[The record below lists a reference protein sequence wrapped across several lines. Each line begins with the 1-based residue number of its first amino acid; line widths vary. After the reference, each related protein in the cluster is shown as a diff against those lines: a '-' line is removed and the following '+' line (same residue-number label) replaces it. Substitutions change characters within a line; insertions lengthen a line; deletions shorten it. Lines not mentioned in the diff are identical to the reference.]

1 MNNARYMRATVA
13 AWLVAVSAL
22 AADPL
27 VVEFSLVN
35 LGVQPATN
43 RSVIITPIIL
53 EPGPGQVAVYDRV
66 LRNTGLSGKFY
77 LTNLMVGMYRVTVQT
92 PPDTTTYA
100 IAVTTNDVGRVSAD
114 KMLVAMP
121 TAVVRPQDYPYSA
134 QASDRRYAPAS
145 VSTTATG
152 WKLVEPEYA
161 GGTNTFAPV
170 YQLTQ
175 GNGIVVNPVTTA
187 VGSGLYTVK
196 TQWMELDREI
206 VVWTNAA
213 GDLITRSPHDE
224 VDDIYVFTSQAGA
237 TNFDATTGWPGWGIG
252 WQGLT
257 NSGVLAAKW
266 SWTTNYVLQGW
277 GLNGQVPEDG
287 AVLAWGAGLD
297 YTTNGGVWTVYATN
311 IPARSLGTSNAPSA
325 GKVLTV
331 DAGTNLY
338 WGDGGGGTGQTN
350 WPFTAI
356 TNAPWFTAGTNTLP
370 SGVDFVLMGEA
381 PGDDPKLVVPW
392 QSDVPVYSTSGF
404 KGSGEQLTHLNASN
418 LYSGTVPL
426 ARLSGITSNQI
437 ADSTLGTNK
446 LDANAYALLTKTGGG
461 SGTATNLA
469 PGLNATNL
477 TLVKGTNTLA
487 GTDTGW
493 SFTGTLAGDGGRLAN
508 VPVPRNAIL
517 TNVTL
522 VQDGGAGA
530 AKIIVTNR
538 TAIGGGAADQT
549 AIWFTPSSKVSE
561 MIFSQDSPR
570 VHSGIMFWPNHSSG
584 TVGPELIFNCQPG
597 SLCYYYD
604 YIQWGKPSQVGPT
617 YEYWKSSTYSGWIER
632 QSGETNFW
640 MWPGATW
647 QFEARVRTN
656 TGPNDVVFAGSRDLV
671 SGGAAKRPTMMFRPT
686 STNGSGAWIFMDDF
700 QAKSQSGLFQAV
712 TPWGTNWHKIF
723 RDNTYTERLRIT
735 AGPDGGLSFNGRFIV
750 NGKEGVTG
758 NLSTRSGDR
767 LTVTSGVVSG
777 ISKATPLTYQNANAT
792 AALDMAGEAFQLYSV
807 SAAATTLSLKNQND
821 MTYNERQFLFRTLGL
836 DWSPTFP
843 DWVWTEPCPEQLTN
857 GQMLLLTVKS
867 FGNSPGH
874 AIATPLV
881 LADKGYV
888 IDPDAT
894 NYCAFVGITNKT
906 YQVAINQLMVDAKA
920 HGWWT
925 NCDLIYPMLGE
936 TLDAARW
943 NLKATNAYPITWNGA
958 TMTTTGVLFNG
969 SSDYGNTGFK
979 LTNSVLNIYTNNLHL
994 FAYVEQIGTNANVQ
1008 AAMGIDVGGGSGY
1021 TRLACD
1027 ANPTNWTAA
1036 FNTIDG
1042 KECPQVDAMSEPRGP
1057 VLGNITPSDGK
1068 VRLTFAGRTGTGTEN
1083 VNRWTDNQ
1091 VIVVGAESFGGGAA
1105 RYLKGVLAGATV
1117 GAGIPTN
1124 NVAQFIADWDAF
1136 NAIVGR
1142 KVP

>member
-1 MNNARYMRATVA
+1 
-13 AWLVAVSAL
+13 
-22 AADPL
+22 
-27 VVEFSLVN
+27 
-35 LGVQPATN
+35 
-43 RSVIITPIIL
+43 
-53 EPGPGQVAVYDRV
+53 
-66 LRNTGLSGKFY
+66 
-77 LTNLMVGMYRVTVQT
+77 
-92 PPDTTTYA
+92 
-100 IAVTTNDVGRVSAD
+100 
-114 KMLVAMP
+114 
-121 TAVVRPQDYPYSA
+121 
-134 QASDRRYAPAS
+134 
-145 VSTTATG
+145 
-152 WKLVEPEYA
+152 
-161 GGTNTFAPV
+161 
-170 YQLTQ
+170 
-175 GNGIVVNPVTTA
+175 
-187 VGSGLYTVK
+187 
-196 TQWMELDREI
+196 
-206 VVWTNAA
+206 
-213 GDLITRSPHDE
+213 
-224 VDDIYVFTSQAGA
+224 
-237 TNFDATTGWPGWGIG
+237 
-252 WQGLT
+252 
-257 NSGVLAAKW
+257 
-266 SWTTNYVLQGW
+266 
-277 GLNGQVPEDG
+277 
-287 AVLAWGAGLD
+287 
-297 YTTNGGVWTVYATN
+297 
-311 IPARSLGTSNAPSA
+311 
-325 GKVLTV
+325 
-331 DAGTNLY
+331 
-338 WGDGGGGTGQTN
+338 
-350 WPFTAI
+350 
-356 TNAPWFTAGTNTLP
+356 
-370 SGVDFVLMGEA
+370 
-381 PGDDPKLVVPW
+381 
-392 QSDVPVYSTSGF
+392 
-404 KGSGEQLTHLNASN
+404 
-418 LYSGTVPL
+418 
-426 ARLSGITSNQI
+426 
-437 ADSTLGTNK
+437 
-446 LDANAYALLTKTGGG
+446 
-461 SGTATNLA
+461 
-469 PGLNATNL
+469 
-477 TLVKGTNTLA
+477 
-487 GTDTGW
+487 
-493 SFTGTLAGDGGRLAN
+493 
-508 VPVPRNAIL
+508 
-517 TNVTL
+517 
-522 VQDGGAGA
+522 
-530 AKIIVTNR
+530 
-538 TAIGGGAADQT
+538 
-549 AIWFTPSSKVSE
+549 
-561 MIFSQDSPR
+561 
-570 VHSGIMFWPNHSSG
+570 
-584 TVGPELIFNCQPG
+584 
-597 SLCYYYD
+597 
-604 YIQWGKPSQVGPT
+604 
-617 YEYWKSSTYSGWIER
+617 
-632 QSGETNFW
+632 
-640 MWPGATW
+640 
-647 QFEARVRTN
+647 
-656 TGPNDVVFAGSRDLV
+656 
-671 SGGAAKRPTMMFRPT
+671 MMFRPT
-686 STNGSGAWIFMDDF
+686 STNGSAAWIFVDDF
-700 QAKSQSGLFQAV
+700 DATKQSTVNNVDTL
-712 TPWGTNWHKIF
+712 WGKNNHTIYT
-723 RDNTYTERLRIT
+723 DNTYTERLRIT

-1008 AAMGIDVGGGSGY
+1008 AAMGIEVGGSY

-1036 FNTIDG
+1036 FNTTDVNDW
-1042 KECPQVDAMSEPRGP
+1042 PQVDAMSEPRGP

>member
-175 GNGIVVNPVTTA
+175 GNGIVVIPETTA

-287 AVLAWGAGLD
+287 AVLAWGTGLD

-584 TVGPELIFNCQPG
+584 VPELIFNCQPG

-604 YIQWGKPSQVGPT
+604 YIQWGNPTQLGPT
-617 YEYWKSSTYSGWIER
+617 YEYWKSSTYSGWIDR
-632 QSGETNFW
+632 QSGKTNFW

-671 SGGAAKRPTMMFRPT
+671 SSAAAKRPTMMFRPT

-700 QAKSQSGLFQAV
+700 DAANSQSGLFQAV

-1008 AAMGIDVGGGSGY
+1008 AAMGIEVGGSGY

-1036 FNTIDG
+1036 FNTIDVYD
-1042 KECPQVDAMSEPRGP
+1042 CPQVDAMSEPRGP

-1083 VNRWTDNQ
+1083 VNRWFDNQ

-1136 NAIVGR
+1136 NARVGR

>member
-175 GNGIVVNPVTTA
+175 GNGIVVIPETTA

-287 AVLAWGAGLD
+287 AVLAWGTGLD

-584 TVGPELIFNCQPG
+584 VPELIFNCQPG

-604 YIQWGKPSQVGPT
+604 YIQWGNPTQLGPT
-617 YEYWKSSTYSGWIER
+617 YEYWKSSTYSGWIDR
-632 QSGETNFW
+632 QSGKTNFW

-671 SGGAAKRPTMMFRPT
+671 SGAAAKRPTMMFRPT

-700 QAKSQSGLFQAV
+700 DAANSQSGLFQAV

-1008 AAMGIDVGGGSGY
+1008 AAMGIEVGGSGY

-1036 FNTIDG
+1036 FNTIDVYD
-1042 KECPQVDAMSEPRGP
+1042 CPQVDAMSEPRGP

-1083 VNRWTDNQ
+1083 VNRWFDNQ

-1136 NAIVGR
+1136 NARVGR

>member
-266 SWTTNYVLQGW
+266 SWTTNYTFGGW
-277 GLNGQVPEDG
+277 GVNGQTPTDG
-287 AVLAWGAGLD
+287 AVLAFGDGLD
-297 YTTNGGVWTVYATN
+297 YTTNGAIWTIFATN
-311 IPARSLGTSNAPSA
+311 IPARSLGTSNAPAA

-338 WGDGGGGTGQTN
+338 WGEGGGGSVN
-350 WPFTAI
+350 AENIVWPFEPLAPLDWNFTSI
-356 TNAPWFTAGTNTLP
+356 TNVSSLALNELVSSSIILRGGGFIFLEG
-370 SGVDFVLMGEA
+370 LMYASNGIVSSEDISIESPA
-381 PGDDPKLVVPW
+381 
-392 QSDVPVYSTSGF
+392 QF
-404 KGSGEQLTHLNASN
+404 KGNGGGLTNLNASA
-418 LYSGTVPL
+418 LSDGTVPL

-493 SFTGTLAGDGGRLAN
+493 SFTGKLAGDGSGLSN
-508 VPVPRNAIL
+508 VPIPPNSIL
-517 TNVTL
+517 TNATL
-522 VQDGGAGA
+522 VQYGSFAGA
-530 AKIIVTNR
+530 SSILVTNGMVQEQ
-538 TAIGGGAADQT
+538 ANSNQT
-549 AIWFTPSSKVSE
+549 VLYFSPSPSNYISR
-561 MIFSQDSPR
+561 ITFRQQSPAY
-570 VHSGIMFWPNHSSG
+570 SAGLLFWPNK
-584 TVGPELIFNCQPG
+584 TA
-597 SLCYYYD
+597 
-604 YIQWGKPSQVGPT
+604 GKPDLMFFNEGTMTFDGVLRWGDVGHSLN
-617 YEYWKSSTYSGWIER
+617 YETWQYMRNGGWIDR
-632 QSGETNFW
+632 QSGTTNFLL
-640 MWPGATW
+640 WPGPVW
-647 QFEARVRTN
+647 QFESRLRTN
-656 TGPNDVVFAGSRDLV
+656 TGPNDIVWAGSV
-671 SGGAAKRPTMMFRPT
+671 APVATSYKKPSMMFRPT
-686 STNGSGAWIFMDDF
+686 STNGSAAWIFVDDF
-700 QAKSQSGLFQAV
+700 DANTQSTVSGVDTL
-712 TPWGTNWHKIF
+712 WGKNNHTIYT
-723 RDNTYTERLRIT
+723 DNTYTERLRIT

-750 NGKEGVTG
+750 NGKEG
-758 NLSTRSGDR
+758 
-767 LTVTSGVVSG
+767 LTTNV
-777 ISKATPLTYQNANAT
+777 L
-792 AALDMAGEAFQLYSV
+792 AGETRLDITNGVIVGASYDNSGPVMQLTNYGVHLNSEYYVAWQTNGFIPYVPGPTNELGEPTPQNLGLTLNKGFYMASQEGLGGVFKVLWTADGTNWQSGWTNVPVTIGV
-807 SAAATTLSLKNQND
+807 SMDISEPGYQGQKGITNLTLWSWTNPELVGRSNY
-821 MTYNERQFLFRTLGL
+821 MHSQFLFVDRPKYPDQVAPKRTVETIANRAVREQPNWATIPAKATVNLNAQTVRHTGEWKQRVSATEQADELRWCWLGTNV
-836 DWSPTFP
+836 WSLSAPPT
-843 DWVWTEPCPEQLTN
+843 V
-857 GQMLLLTVKS
+857 
-867 FGNSPGH
+867 
-874 AIATPLV
+874 AIAVP
-881 LADKGYV
+881 
-888 IDPDAT
+888 P
-894 NYCAFVGITNKT
+894 
-906 YQVAINQLMVDAKA
+906 
-920 HGWWT
+920 
-925 NCDLIYPMLGE
+925 P
-936 TLDAARW
+936 
-943 NLKATNAYPITWNGA
+943 
-958 TMTTTGVLFNG
+958 
-969 SSDYGNTGFK
+969 
-979 LTNSVLNIYTNNLHL
+979 
-994 FAYVEQIGTNANVQ
+994 
-1008 AAMGIDVGGGSGY
+1008 
-1021 TRLACD
+1021 
-1027 ANPTNWTAA
+1027 NPTNDVSNGTNFILHLPDTYTPESLRVLYSHRLEPDDWRCLPSVNVAT
-1036 FNTIDG
+1036 NG
-1042 KECPQVDAMSEPRGP
+1042 EVQVSFSVPDVDYGFFKVVEDSGAP
-1057 VLGNITPSDGK
+1057 VVAS
-1068 VRLTFAGRTGTGTEN
+1068 
-1083 VNRWTDNQ
+1083 
-1091 VIVVGAESFGGGAA
+1091 
-1105 RYLKGVLAGATV
+1105 LKGVLEMTPRTIAATNSTTWGR
-1117 GAGIPTN
+1117 GAGLVCVDGDYVYISVGTN
-1124 NVAQFIADWDAF
+1124 AWKRATLEAW
-1136 NAIVGR
+1136 
-1142 KVP
+1142 

>member
-297 YTTNGGVWTVYATN
+297 YTTDGGVWTVYATN

-493 SFTGTLAGDGGRLAN
+493 SFTGKLAGDGSGLSN
-508 VPVPRNAIL
+508 VPIPPNSIL
-517 TNVTL
+517 TNATL
-522 VQDGGAGA
+522 VQYGSFAGA
-530 AKIIVTNR
+530 SSILVTNGMVQGQANSNQTVLYFSPSASNYVSRITFRQQSPSKTAGLLFWPNR
-538 TAIGGGAADQT
+538 TAGKPDL
-549 AIWFTPSSKVSE
+549 
-561 MIFSQDSPR
+561 
-570 VHSGIMFWPNHSSG
+570 MFFNEG
-584 TVGPELIFNCQPG
+584 TVTFDGVLR
-597 SLCYYYD
+597 
-604 YIQWGKPSQVGPT
+604 WGEVGHYT
-617 YEYWKSSTYSGWIER
+617 LNYETWQYMRNGGWIDR
-632 QSGETNFW
+632 QSGTTNFLL
-640 MWPGATW
+640 WPGPVW
-647 QFEARVRTN
+647 QFESRLRTN
-656 TGPNDVVFAGSRDLV
+656 TGPNDIVYAGSLAPV
-671 SGGAAKRPTMMFRPT
+671 ATPYKKPSMMFRPT
-686 STNGSGAWIFMDDF
+686 STNGSAAWIFADDF
-700 QAKSQSGLFQAV
+700 DATKQSTVNNVDTL
-712 TPWGTNWHKIF
+712 WGKNNHTIYT
-723 RDNTYTERLRIT
+723 DNTYTERLRIT
-735 AGPDGGLSFNGRFIV
+735 AGPDGGLAFNGKFIV
-750 NGKEGVTG
+750 NGKEG
-758 NLSTRSGDR
+758 
-767 LTVTSGVVSG
+767 LTTNV
-777 ISKATPLTYQNANAT
+777 L
-792 AALDMAGEAFQLYSV
+792 AGETRLDITNGV
-807 SAAATTLSLKNQND
+807 IVGVTL
-821 MTYNERQFLFRTLGL
+821 NEVL
-836 DWSPTFP
+836 
-843 DWVWTEPCPEQLTN
+843 QLTPR
-857 GQMLLLTVKS
+857 T
-867 FGNSPGH
+867 
-874 AIATPLV
+874 
-881 LADKGYV
+881 
-888 IDPDAT
+888 
-894 NYCAFVGITNKT
+894 ITNSNDSTWGKGAGL
-906 YQVAINQLMVDAKA
+906 VCVDS
-920 HGWWT
+920 
-925 NCDLIYPMLGE
+925 NYVYI
-936 TLDAARW
+936 
-943 NLKATNAYPITWNGA
+943 
-958 TMTTTGVLFNG
+958 
-969 SSDYGNTGFK
+969 
-979 LTNSVLNIYTNNLHL
+979 SV
-994 FAYVEQIGTNANVQ
+994 GTNAWK
-1008 AAMGIDVGGGSGY
+1008 
-1021 TRLACD
+1021 R
-1027 ANPTNWTAA
+1027 
-1036 FNTIDG
+1036 
-1042 KECPQVDAMSEPRGP
+1042 
-1057 VLGNITPSDGK
+1057 
-1068 VRLTFAGRTGTGTEN
+1068 
-1083 VNRWTDNQ
+1083 
-1091 VIVVGAESFGGGAA
+1091 
-1105 RYLKGVLAGATV
+1105 ATLE
-1117 GAGIPTN
+1117 A
-1124 NVAQFIADWDAF
+1124 W
-1136 NAIVGR
+1136 
-1142 KVP
+1142 

>member
-175 GNGIVVNPVTTA
+175 GNGIVVIPETTA

-493 SFTGTLAGDGGRLAN
+493 SFTGKRAGDGSGLSN
-508 VPVPRNAIL
+508 VPIPPNSIL
-517 TNVTL
+517 TNATL
-522 VQDGGAGA
+522 VQYGSFAGA
-530 AKIIVTNR
+530 SSILVTNGMVQGQ
-538 TAIGGGAADQT
+538 ANSNQT
-549 AIWFTPSSKVSE
+549 VLYFSPSASNY
-561 MIFSQDSPR
+561 FSRITFRQQSPPY
-570 VHSGIMFWPNHSSG
+570 SAGLLFWPNRTPGKPDLMFFSEG
-584 TVGPELIFNCQPG
+584 TVTFDGVLR
-597 SLCYYYD
+597 
-604 YIQWGKPSQVGPT
+604 WGEVGHYT
-617 YEYWKSSTYSGWIER
+617 LNYETWQYMRNGGWIDR
-632 QSGETNFW
+632 QSGTTNFLL
-640 MWPGATW
+640 WPGPVW
-647 QFEARVRTN
+647 QFESRLRTN
-656 TGPNDVVFAGSRDLV
+656 TGPNDIVWAGSVAPLNV
-671 SGGAAKRPTMMFRPT
+671 AKKPSLMFRPT
-686 STNGSGAWIFMDDF
+686 SENGSAAWIFADDF
-700 QAKSQSGLFQAV
+700 DATKQSTVNNVDTL
-712 TPWGTNWHKIF
+712 WGKNNHTIYT
-723 RDNTYTERLRIT
+723 DNTYTERLRIT

-1008 AAMGIDVGGGSGY
+1008 AAMGIEVGGSY

-1036 FNTIDG
+1036 FNTTDVG
-1042 KECPQVDAMSEPRGP
+1042 DCPQVDAMSEPRGP

>member
-570 VHSGIMFWPNHSSG
+570 VHSGIMFWPNHSS
-584 TVGPELIFNCQPG
+584 VGPELIFNCQPG

-604 YIQWGKPSQVGPT
+604 YIQWGQPSHLGPT
-617 YEYWKSSTYSGWIER
+617 YEYWKSSMYSGWIDR

-671 SGGAAKRPTMMFRPT
+671 SGGGKRPTMMFRPT

-700 QAKSQSGLFQAV
+700 SANWQSGLFQAV

-750 NGKEGVTG
+750 NGKEG
-758 NLSTRSGDR
+758 
-767 LTVTSGVVSG
+767 LTTNV
-777 ISKATPLTYQNANAT
+777 L
-792 AALDMAGEAFQLYSV
+792 AGETRLDITNGVIVGASYDNSGPVMQLTNYGVHLNSEYYVAWQTNGFIPYVPGPTNELGEPTPQNLGLTLNKGFYMASQEGLGGVFKVLWTADGTNWQSGWTNVPVTIGV
-807 SAAATTLSLKNQND
+807 SMDISEAGYQGQRGITNLTLWSWTNPELFGRSNY
-821 MTYNERQFLFRTLGL
+821 MHSQFLFVDRPKYPDQVAPKRTVETIANRAVREQPNWATIPAKATVNLNAQTVRHTGEWKQRVSATEQADELRWCWLGTNV
-836 DWSPTFP
+836 WSLSAPPT
-843 DWVWTEPCPEQLTN
+843 V
-857 GQMLLLTVKS
+857 
-867 FGNSPGH
+867 
-874 AIATPLV
+874 AIAVP
-881 LADKGYV
+881 
-888 IDPDAT
+888 P
-894 NYCAFVGITNKT
+894 
-906 YQVAINQLMVDAKA
+906 
-920 HGWWT
+920 
-925 NCDLIYPMLGE
+925 P
-936 TLDAARW
+936 
-943 NLKATNAYPITWNGA
+943 
-958 TMTTTGVLFNG
+958 
-969 SSDYGNTGFK
+969 
-979 LTNSVLNIYTNNLHL
+979 
-994 FAYVEQIGTNANVQ
+994 
-1008 AAMGIDVGGGSGY
+1008 
-1021 TRLACD
+1021 
-1027 ANPTNWTAA
+1027 NPTNDVSNGTNFILHLPDTYTPESLRVLYSHRLEPDDWRCLPSVNVAT
-1036 FNTIDG
+1036 NG
-1042 KECPQVDAMSEPRGP
+1042 EVQVSFSVPDVDYGFFKVVEDSGAP
-1057 VLGNITPSDGK
+1057 VVAS
-1068 VRLTFAGRTGTGTEN
+1068 
-1083 VNRWTDNQ
+1083 
-1091 VIVVGAESFGGGAA
+1091 
-1105 RYLKGVLAGATV
+1105 LKGVLEMTPRTITNSNASTWGK
-1117 GAGIPTN
+1117 GAGLICVDANYIYISTGTN
-1124 NVAQFIADWDAF
+1124 TWKRAALGW
-1136 NAIVGR
+1136 
-1142 KVP
+1142 

>member
-370 SGVDFVLMGEA
+370 SGVDFVLLGEA

-493 SFTGTLAGDGGRLAN
+493 SFTGKLAGDGSGLSN
-508 VPVPRNAIL
+508 VPIPPNSIL
-517 TNVTL
+517 TNATL
-522 VQDGGAGA
+522 VQYGSFAGA
-530 AKIIVTNR
+530 SSILVTNGMVQGQANSNQTVLYFSPSPSNYISRITFRQQSPAYSAGLLFWPNR
-538 TAIGGGAADQT
+538 TAGKPDL
-549 AIWFTPSSKVSE
+549 
-561 MIFSQDSPR
+561 
-570 VHSGIMFWPNHSSG
+570 MFFNEG
-584 TVGPELIFNCQPG
+584 TVTFDGVLR
-597 SLCYYYD
+597 
-604 YIQWGKPSQVGPT
+604 WGEVGHYT
-617 YEYWKSSTYSGWIER
+617 LNYETWQYMRNGGWIDR
-632 QSGETNFW
+632 QSGTTNFLL
-640 MWPGATW
+640 WPGPVW
-647 QFEARVRTN
+647 QFESRLRTN
-656 TGPNDVVFAGSRDLV
+656 TGPNDIVWAGSLAPV
-671 SGGAAKRPTMMFRPT
+671 ATTSYKKPSMMFRPT
-686 STNGSGAWIFMDDF
+686 STNGSAAWIFVDDF
-700 QAKSQSGLFQAV
+700 DANTQSTVSGVDTL
-712 TPWGTNWHKIF
+712 WGKNNHTIYT
-723 RDNTYTERLRIT
+723 DNTYTERLRIT

-750 NGKEGVTG
+750 NGKEG
-758 NLSTRSGDR
+758 
-767 LTVTSGVVSG
+767 LT
-777 ISKATPLTYQNANAT
+777 
-792 AALDMAGEAFQLYSV
+792 
-807 SAAATTLSLKNQND
+807 
-821 MTYNERQFLFRTLGL
+821 
-836 DWSPTFP
+836 
-843 DWVWTEPCPEQLTN
+843 TN
-857 GQMLLLTVKS
+857 
-867 FGNSPGH
+867 
-874 AIATPLV
+874 
-881 LADKGYV
+881 
-888 IDPDAT
+888 
-894 NYCAFVGITNKT
+894 
-906 YQVAINQLMVDAKA
+906 
-920 HGWWT
+920 
-925 NCDLIYPMLGE
+925 
-936 TLDAARW
+936 
-943 NLKATNAYPITWNGA
+943 
-958 TMTTTGVLFNG
+958 
-969 SSDYGNTGFK
+969 
-979 LTNSVLNIYTNNLHL
+979 
-994 FAYVEQIGTNANVQ
+994 
-1008 AAMGIDVGGGSGY
+1008 
-1021 TRLACD
+1021 
-1027 ANPTNWTAA
+1027 
-1036 FNTIDG
+1036 
-1042 KECPQVDAMSEPRGP
+1042 
-1057 VLGNITPSDGK
+1057 
-1068 VRLTFAGRTGTGTEN
+1068 
-1083 VNRWTDNQ
+1083 
-1091 VIVVGAESFGGGAA
+1091 
-1105 RYLKGVLAGATV
+1105 VLAGETRLDITNGV
-1117 GAGIPTN
+1117 IVGVTLNEVLQLTPRTITNSNDSTWGKGAGLICVDANYIYISTGTN
-1124 NVAQFIADWDAF
+1124 TWKRAALGW
-1136 NAIVGR
+1136 
-1142 KVP
+1142 

>member
-331 DAGTNLY
+331 DSNTNLY
-338 WGDGGGGTGQTN
+338 WTDLGSASSVNLSNIVWESLEVDANLASIYNLDILNVGLVECASIVADNYIKLASDVRISGLVFATNGIVLGAGATVTGDGSGLTN
-350 WPFTAI
+350 
-356 TNAPWFTAGTNTLP
+356 LP
-370 SGVDFVLMGEA
+370 AD
-381 PGDDPKLVVPW
+381 
-392 QSDVPVYSTSGF
+392 
-404 KGSGEQLTHLNASN
+404 QLT
-418 LYSGTVPL
+418 GTVPL
-426 ARLSGITSNQI
+426 ARL
-437 ADSTLGTNK
+437 GTNTPTAGQV
-446 LDANAYALLTKTGGG
+446 LASD
-461 SGTATNLA
+461 ATNLYW
-469 PGLNATNL
+469 T
-477 TLVKGTNTLA
+477 TA
-487 GTDTGW
+487 GTGSGQSAVNTNWVYYPMTDGQTDAGTHFTLSGLASEAGGW
-493 SFTGTLAGDGGRLAN
+493 FKYANNLLAARLPGTAFKAVFWNIPQSQMMAG
-508 VPVPRNAIL
+508 

-522 VQDGGAGA
+522 EAQFCTSNSFPFSVMAR
-530 AKIIVTNR
+530 IVTLDFD
-538 TAIGGGAADQT
+538 THTVDQGFFGGIT
-549 AIWFTPSSKVSE
+549 NVTPE
-561 MIFSQDSPR
+561 
-570 VHSGIMFWPNHSSG
+570 G
-584 TVGPELIFNCQPG
+584 
-597 SLCYYYD
+597 
-604 YIQWGKPSQVGPT
+604 
-617 YEYWKSSTYSGWIER
+617 
-632 QSGETNFW
+632 TNFW
-640 MWPGATW
+640 W
-647 QFEARVRTN
+647 FKTN
-656 TGPNDVVFAGSRDLV
+656 FTIQ
-671 SGGAAKRPTMMFRPT
+671 
-686 STNGSGAWIFMDDF
+686 STNC
-700 QAKSQSGLFQAV
+700 L
-712 TPWGTNWHKIF
+712 GTLVVGN
-723 RDNTYTERLRIT
+723 RTEHT
-735 AGPDGGLSFNGRFIV
+735 NVAY
-750 NGKEGVTG
+750 
-758 NLSTRSGDR
+758 
-767 LTVTSGVVSG
+767 LT
-777 ISKATPLTYQNANAT
+777 
-792 AALDMAGEAFQLYSV
+792 
-807 SAAATTLSLKNQND
+807 
-821 MTYNERQFLFRTLGL
+821 
-836 DWSPTFP
+836 
-843 DWVWTEPCPEQLTN
+843 
-857 GQMLLLTVKS
+857 
-867 FGNSPGH
+867 
-874 AIATPLV
+874 
-881 LADKGYV
+881 
-888 IDPDAT
+888 
-894 NYCAFVGITNKT
+894 
-906 YQVAINQLMVDAKA
+906 MVRMK
-920 HGWWT
+920 
-925 NCDLIYPMLGE
+925 
-936 TLDAARW
+936 
-943 NLKATNAYPITWNGA
+943 
-958 TMTTTGVLFNG
+958 
-969 SSDYGNTGFK
+969 
-979 LTNSVLNIYTNNLHL
+979 
-994 FAYVEQIGTNANVQ
+994 
-1008 AAMGIDVGGGSGY
+1008 
-1021 TRLACD
+1021 
-1027 ANPTNWTAA
+1027 
-1036 FNTIDG
+1036 
-1042 KECPQVDAMSEPRGP
+1042 
-1057 VLGNITPSDGK
+1057 ITP
-1068 VRLTFAGRTGTGTEN
+1068 
-1083 VNRWTDNQ
+1083 
-1091 VIVVGAESFGGGAA
+1091 
-1105 RYLKGVLAGATV
+1105 
-1117 GAGIPTN
+1117 
-1124 NVAQFIADWDAF
+1124 
-1136 NAIVGR
+1136 
-1142 KVP
+1142 

>member
-1 MNNARYMRATVA
+1 
-13 AWLVAVSAL
+13 
-22 AADPL
+22 
-27 VVEFSLVN
+27 
-35 LGVQPATN
+35 
-43 RSVIITPIIL
+43 
-53 EPGPGQVAVYDRV
+53 
-66 LRNTGLSGKFY
+66 
-77 LTNLMVGMYRVTVQT
+77 
-92 PPDTTTYA
+92 
-100 IAVTTNDVGRVSAD
+100 
-114 KMLVAMP
+114 
-121 TAVVRPQDYPYSA
+121 
-134 QASDRRYAPAS
+134 
-145 VSTTATG
+145 
-152 WKLVEPEYA
+152 
-161 GGTNTFAPV
+161 
-170 YQLTQ
+170 
-175 GNGIVVNPVTTA
+175 
-187 VGSGLYTVK
+187 
-196 TQWMELDREI
+196 
-206 VVWTNAA
+206 
-213 GDLITRSPHDE
+213 
-224 VDDIYVFTSQAGA
+224 
-237 TNFDATTGWPGWGIG
+237 
-252 WQGLT
+252 
-257 NSGVLAAKW
+257 
-266 SWTTNYVLQGW
+266 
-277 GLNGQVPEDG
+277 
-287 AVLAWGAGLD
+287 
-297 YTTNGGVWTVYATN
+297 
-311 IPARSLGTSNAPSA
+311 
-325 GKVLTV
+325 
-331 DAGTNLY
+331 
-338 WGDGGGGTGQTN
+338 
-350 WPFTAI
+350 
-356 TNAPWFTAGTNTLP
+356 
-370 SGVDFVLMGEA
+370 
-381 PGDDPKLVVPW
+381 
-392 QSDVPVYSTSGF
+392 
-404 KGSGEQLTHLNASN
+404 
-418 LYSGTVPL
+418 
-426 ARLSGITSNQI
+426 
-437 ADSTLGTNK
+437 
-446 LDANAYALLTKTGGG
+446 
-461 SGTATNLA
+461 
-469 PGLNATNL
+469 
-477 TLVKGTNTLA
+477 
-487 GTDTGW
+487 
-493 SFTGTLAGDGGRLAN
+493 
-508 VPVPRNAIL
+508 
-517 TNVTL
+517 
-522 VQDGGAGA
+522 
-530 AKIIVTNR
+530 
-538 TAIGGGAADQT
+538 
-549 AIWFTPSSKVSE
+549 
-561 MIFSQDSPR
+561 
-570 VHSGIMFWPNHSSG
+570 MFWPNHSS
-584 TVGPELIFNCQPG
+584 VGPELIFNCSPG

-604 YIQWGKPSQVGPT
+604 YIQWGNPSQLGPT
-617 YEYWKSSTYSGWIER
+617 YEYWKSSTYSGWIDR
-632 QSGETNFW
+632 QSGKTNFW

-656 TGPNDVVFAGSRDLV
+656 TGPNDVVYAGSLGLL
-671 SGGAAKRPTMMFRPT
+671 SGGNAKKPTMMFRPT

-700 QAKSQSGLFQAV
+700 QANSQSGLFQAV

-1008 AAMGIDVGGGSGY
+1008 AAMGIEVGGSGY

-1036 FNTIDG
+1036 FNTIDVYD
-1042 KECPQVDAMSEPRGP
+1042 CPQVDAMSEPRGP